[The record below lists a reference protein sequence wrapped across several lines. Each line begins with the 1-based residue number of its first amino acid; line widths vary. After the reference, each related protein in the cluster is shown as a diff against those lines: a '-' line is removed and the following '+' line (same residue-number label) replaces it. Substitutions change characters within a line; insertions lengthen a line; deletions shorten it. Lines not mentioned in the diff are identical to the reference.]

1 MTVKTISPAAQ
12 LKADREAAVKAQA
25 GDPTPTPVTPSPSD
39 KGLSDDQKV
48 IVKHRHP
55 KQGLP
60 VKFDLIAMQLHMTT
74 GKAHLL
80 YMQAQY
86 PAGNRI
92 DLTEINVWRL
102 RLGENFSWGEI
113 AAMTGC
119 PESRVRRTYG
129 LGPSGERARGCN
141 LGRGGRKPADF
152 DPRLANTATARALR
166 AAKASK

>member
-1 MTVKTISPAAQ
+1 MATRTLSPAAQ
-12 LKADREAAVKAQA
+12 LKADREAAVKAAA
-25 GDPTPTPVTPSPSD
+25 GDPTPTPVTPSCSD
-39 KGLSDDQKV
+39 KGLTDDQKF

-60 VKFDLIAMQLHMTT
+60 TQFDKIAKAINIQT

-86 PAGNRI
+86 PEGNRI
-92 DLTEINVWRL
+92 PLTPTNVWRL

-129 LGPSGERARGCN
+129 AGPVGDRALGCN
-141 LGRGGRKPADF
+141 VGRGGRKPAEF
-152 DPRLANTATARALR
+152 DPRLANTATAKAIK
-166 AAKASK
+166 AARS